1 MVTPQMKLD
10 ITNTLAAKVME
21 KHHLKVTDNKERQ
34 NIVVYKLLHNT
45 MEYGVPYC
53 PCQSQHTADT
63 ICPCKFIRD
72 TGACRCGLF
81 VKERKNG

>member
-1 MVTPQMKLD
+1 MTLNTK
-10 ITNTLAAKVME
+10 NTLVEKVME
-21 KHHLKVTDNKERQ
+21 RYHLKVTDNKERE

-45 MEYGVPYC
+45 FEFGFPFC
-53 PCQSQHTADT
+53 PCQQQHSADT

-81 VKERKNG
+81 VKENVNV